1 MGSSTKKK
9 AGGKKRVKNM
19 TTEEQRK
26 RCEDKQLFYNPRTGR
41 CISKR
46 PSTPAKKIKNM
57 TTEEQQKRCED
68 KQMFYVPRTGGCTSK
83 APKKKIKNMTKEEQQ
98 QRCDNKQMFYI
109 PRTGGCTSSKR
120 TINTPPM
127 PQKPKPP
134 RQKPRPRKKK
144 IVKPPGV
151 SPGYLLG
158 SKATRIVKNQDPT
171 KANVTKHTLPRS
183 FDPVVRQDVKI
194 AMDATSPT
202 FITKGMY
209 GMAFLISANSANDV
223 LSTINNGKKDAL
235 TTFYQYVPPYT
246 SVLMKKQVG
255 RVPNEVSVIYNE
267 QRILE
272 TLQGLS
278 FIPTLYGSAVY
289 TSGMRKQVKLF
300 KHVIFMEYID
310 GVTLH
315 TVLHYDRASYDL
327 DKIKSQLNTALIE
340 MWKRGIMHLD
350 FHDKNI
356 LVTKDSDIYIIDF
369 GISTETDQTKDIAK
383 DFSLD
388 NDATDLWK
396 TKLEKYGDSRI
407 VQYNPTANPMWYNPN
422 GKLLQYVKTL

>member
-1 MGSSTKKK
+1 M
-9 AGGKKRVKNM
+9 V
-19 TTEEQRK
+19 
-26 RCEDKQLFYNPRTGR
+26 
-41 CISKR
+41 
-46 PSTPAKKIKNM
+46 
-57 TTEEQQKRCED
+57 
-68 KQMFYVPRTGGCTSK
+68 YV
-83 APKKKIKNMTKEEQQ
+83 
-98 QRCDNKQMFYI
+98 

-120 TINTPPM
+120 TINTPPPM
-127 PQKPKPP
+127 PQKPEP
-134 RQKPRPRKKK
+134 KKK
-144 IVKPPGV
+144 IVKRPGKKIVKRPGV
-151 SPGYLLG
+151 SPGYLFG
-158 SKATRIVKNQDPT
+158 SKATRIVKNRDAV
-171 KANVTKHTLPRS
+171 KAHVTKHTLPRS
-183 FDPVVRQDVKI
+183 FDPVVRQDVKTV
-194 AMDATSPT
+194 MNTTSPT

-209 GMAFLISANSANDV
+209 GMTYLISANSANKV

-235 TTFYQYVPPYT
+235 TTFYKYVPPYT

-255 RVPNEVSVIYNE
+255 RVPNEVSMIYNE

-289 TSGMRKQVKLF
+289 TSGIGMSKHIKLF

-350 FHDKNI
+350 FHDRNI
-356 LVTKDSDIYIIDF
+356 LVTKESDIYVIDF

-383 DFSLD
+383 DFSPE

>member
-1 MGSSTKKK
+1 
-9 AGGKKRVKNM
+9 
-19 TTEEQRK
+19 
-26 RCEDKQLFYNPRTGR
+26 
-41 CISKR
+41 
-46 PSTPAKKIKNM
+46 
-57 TTEEQQKRCED
+57 
-68 KQMFYVPRTGGCTSK
+68 
-83 APKKKIKNMTKEEQQ
+83 
-98 QRCDNKQMFYI
+98 
-109 PRTGGCTSSKR
+109 
-120 TINTPPM
+120 
-127 PQKPKPP
+127 
-134 RQKPRPRKKK
+134 
-144 IVKPPGV
+144 
-151 SPGYLLG
+151 
-158 SKATRIVKNQDPT
+158 
-171 KANVTKHTLPRS
+171 
-183 FDPVVRQDVKI
+183 
-194 AMDATSPT
+194 
-202 FITKGMY
+202 MY
-209 GMAFLISANSANDV
+209 GMTYLISANSANKV

-350 FHDKNI
+350 FHDKNV